1 MNQTIILF
9 TNQKGGVGKTTTCRE
24 LLFYFGQNYRVLG
37 IDTDPQGNLTKGLIE
52 NPETGL
58 YDALTGPD
66 YETAAVTDSIDLL
79 AGDKRLTILEDSL
92 IGQIDAFT
100 RLKDLLEQE
109 RFKEYDFIFIDSPPN
124 LKIMTSNA
132 MAVSHHFILP
142 MSPGLYT
149 LQGTND
155 LMEIIS
161 KVRKS
166 LNPELSLLG
175 VIINAY
181 DSKPVITRQITQEIM
196 EAFGN
201 KVFKTSLS
209 RTIRLEEAI
218 AEQTGVIHLK
228 NVGKSRVKEEVKAIG
243 LEMLS
248 RLMGVGH
255 EARQ

>member
-1 MNQTIILF
+1 MKQTIILF

-24 LLFYFGQNYRVLG
+24 LGFYLGRTHRVLL
-37 IDTDPQGNLTKGLIE
+37 IDTDPQGNLTKGLME
-52 NPETGL
+52 DPETGL
-58 YDALTGPD
+58 YDALAGLD
-66 YETAAVTDSIDLL
+66 YEIAAVTASIGLL
-79 AGDKRLTILEDSL
+79 AGDKRLTMLEDSL

-100 RLKDLLEQE
+100 RLKDLLARD

-132 MAVSHHFILP
+132 MAVSNYFLLP

-166 LNPELSLLG
+166 LNPDLSLLG

-181 DSKPVITRQITQEIM
+181 DSKPVITKQITQEIM

>member
-1 MNQTIILF
+1 MRQTIILF

-24 LLFYFGQNYRVLG
+24 LGFYLGRTHRVLL
-37 IDTDPQGNLTKGLIE
+37 IDTDPQGNLTKGLME

-58 YDALTGPD
+58 YDALTGPE

-79 AGDKRLTILEDSL
+79 ARD
-92 IGQIDAFT
+92 
-100 RLKDLLEQE
+100 

-132 MAVSHHFILP
+132 MAVSHYFILP
-142 MSPGLYT
+142 MSPWLYT

-155 LMEIIS
+155 LMRIIS
-161 KVRKS
+161 RVRKS
-166 LNPELSLLG
+166 LNPGLTLLG

-181 DSKPVITRQITQEIM
+181 DCKPVITRQITQEIL
-196 EAFGN
+196 EAFGS
-201 KVFKTSLS
+201 KVFRSSLS
-209 RTIRLEEAI
+209 RTVRLEEAI

-228 NVGKSRVKEEVKAIG
+228 NVGRSRVKEEIRAIG
-243 LEMLS
+243 LELLS